1 MAMRATKIQSVK
13 ADAIGELKNKIGAAK
28 DFIFA
33 EYRGLTVEQISAL
46 RKQLREKNAEFHVVK
61 NNFARIAFED
71 LGYTKEVEPVL
82 AGPTAVAFSRSEAN
96 EVAKVLVDFAKET
109 PALKVKAG
117 IVDKGI
123 HGRGRDRG
131 LLEAPFQEPA
141 HRDVHGGPSR
151 APCRSSS
158 TPSSPCRKRWDGSRG
173 GPERPPRRAAADAA
187 PAEAPAAPRPRRL
200 KRHQRHSGFG
210 VAAVPVCLDRAPGA
224 QSTPPVWAG
233 KCYIREKIIWQQ
245 RPKNRFSTR
254 SPR

>member
-82 AGPTAVAFSRSEAN
+82 AGPTAVAFSHSEAN
-96 EVAKVLVDFAKET
+96 EVAKVLVDFSKET

-117 IVDKGI
+117 LV
-123 HGRGRDRG
+123 DRG
-131 LLEAPFQEPA
+131 FMGEAEVAAFSKL
-141 HRDVHGGPSR
+141 PSR
-151 APCRSSS
+151 NQLIAMFMAGLKSPVQKLVYTLVALQEKMGASASVETSTAKAAP
-158 TPSSPCRKRWDGSRG
+158 
-173 GPERPPRRAAADAA
+173 AAAPEA
-187 PAEAPAAPRPRRL
+187 PAEAAA
-200 KRHQRHSGFG
+200 
-210 VAAVPVCLDRAPGA
+210 AAEAPQA
-224 QSTPPVWAG
+224 
-233 KCYIREKIIWQQ
+233 
-245 RPKNRFSTR
+245 
-254 SPR
+254 